1 MPVGTELDLSRLRQF
16 IELARVGHY
25 GRAAAELGIPQPQLS
40 RAMRRF
46 EQEIGVGL
54 LQRHSRGV
62 ATTEAGRN
70 VAEVGESILS
80 MAKTIYMFGKDAR
93 PDNEMTIGL
102 PPRLG
107 PSLTG
112 AILEKVRRR
121 WPEIHVRFIEASAT
135 ALESHALAGRV
146 QVSLLHDFSDI
157 DDLIATP
164 LLDEELV
171 LAFSPAW
178 STSFPIPSLRLR
190 DLSKLPLIL
199 PTVSY
204 SDRRLVLKAEARHG
218 LHLQPVL
225 EIDSPLTLRA
235 LVNAGVGA
243 TITGGPSLHEDL
255 LKGTLA
261 SHPIADPILRTRLNV
276 VTSRHCAEGI
286 APELVKIVGECVLFL
301 VENGRWPNATIV
313 SKY

>member
-1 MPVGTELDLSRLRQF
+1 MPVSTELDLSRLRQF
-16 IELARVGHY
+16 VELARVGHY

-62 ATTEAGRN
+62 VATEIGRN
-70 VAEVGESILS
+70 VAEIGESILS
-80 MAKTIYMFGKDAR
+80 MIKTIYVFGKDVSS
-93 PDNEMTIGL
+93 DNEMIIGL

-107 PSLTG
+107 PALTG
-112 AILEKVRRR
+112 AIFEKVRLR
-121 WPEIHVRFIEASAT
+121 WPDVRVRFIEASAT

-146 QVSLLHDFSDI
+146 QVSLLHDFPDT

-178 STSFPIPSLRLR
+178 NTLFSTISLRLR

-199 PTVSY
+199 PTASY
-204 SDRRLVLKAEARHG
+204 SDRRLVLKAEARYG
-218 LHLQPVL
+218 LRLQPVL
-225 EIDSPLTLRA
+225 EVDSPLTLRA
-235 LVNAGVGA
+235 LVNAGIGA

-255 LKGTLA
+255 LKGTLS
-261 SHPIADPILRTRLNV
+261 SHSLIDPTLRTRLNV
-276 VTSRHCAEGI
+276 VTSRHRVKEAT
-286 APELVKIVGECVLFL
+286 PELAEVVSECVSLL
-301 VENGRWPNATIV
+301 VQNGRWPNATMIPKV
-313 SKY
+313 